1 MGIIERFFSEYLT
14 ERPARKATWEQQIAD
29 LEAGGTALQTR
40 LAAAPDLPRNREV
53 LRHIV
58 GIERWGQ
65 SRLRSALGAPL
76 IMDEYD
82 GHRPDAAQD
91 WEALKAG
98 FAATR
103 AGTLALARELQA
115 AGIDRARS
123 IPHNQMGSITVG
135 GWLQYLKFHARL
147 EGMRIR

>member
-1 MGIIERFFSEYLT
+1 MGLIERFLSEYLT
-14 ERPARKATWEQQIAD
+14 ERPARKATWEQQLAN
-29 LEAGGTALQTR
+29 LEAGGAALQAR
-40 LAAAPDLPRNREV
+40 LAAAPDLLRNREM
-53 LRHIV
+53 LRHII

-65 SRLRSALGAPL
+65 SRLRTALGAPL

-82 GHRPDAAQD
+82 GHRPDEGQSWAALR
-91 WEALKAG
+91 EG

-115 AGIDRARS
+115 AGIDRARP